1 MDNFFDKD
9 EFDRWFNESL
19 YTFESALHDKE
30 LKFYNWACFKFQQA
44 GEYALKA
51 ILKAF
56 GKSALGHSLLK
67 LLDELEAMGIS
78 VSYDLKSYART
89 LDMNYIGTRYPD
101 AYPEGSPHEFFDE
114 SSVNMAEEASRKIIE
129 FIKTSKDKNV

>member
-1 MDNFFDKD
+1 
-9 EFDRWFNESL
+9 
-19 YTFESALHDKE
+19 
-30 LKFYNWACFKFQQA
+30 
-44 GEYALKA
+44 
-51 ILKAF
+51 
-56 GKSALGHSLLK
+56 
-67 LLDELEAMGIS
+67 

-89 LDMNYIGTRYPD
+89 LDMNYISTRYPD